1 MTNFLIVS
9 LGNFNGYRLGSSSI
23 YNAYGGQII
32 SRRVIILR
40 ELLVMNVDFARPSVS
55 DLVFQAYGRTV
66 HPELFQV
73 HAELQVWQ
81 EEYKADIRICDAGHT
96 VDFHRNGQCVTEV
109 TATSTQPLPQRK
121 RFLDRK
127 LRGSRD
133 ESFRLENGLKY
144 HVSYQLEQLDPEVY
158 QEIHEELLVDTKT
171 ADVSH
176 CFPAGNR
183 LSPGPLS
190 LIRVDVGAR
199 SLLIHAFHTFPDAL
213 AVVKTQSLFEL

>member
-1 MTNFLIVS
+1 
-9 LGNFNGYRLGSSSI
+9 
-23 YNAYGGQII
+23 
-32 SRRVIILR
+32 
-40 ELLVMNVDFARPSVS
+40 MNVDFARPSVS
-55 DLVFQAYGRTV
+55 DLVFQAYGRSV

-73 HAELQVWQ
+73 YADLQVWQ
-81 EEYKADIRICDAGHT
+81 EEYTADIRICDAGHT
-96 VDFHRNGQCVTEV
+96 IDFHRNGQCVTEV
-109 TATSTQPLPQRK
+109 TATGKQPLPQRK
-121 RFLDRK
+121 RFLDRR

-133 ESFRLENGLKY
+133 ESFRLEGGLKY

-158 QEIHEELLVDTKT
+158 PEIHEELLVDTKT
-171 ADVSH
+171 ANVSH